1 MAINDNTNKIN
12 ELINAINS
20 LPVAGSGSGGSADG
34 AEGEC
39 KEILYVRWNSDTQK
53 YSHKASEII
62 SSHNDGK
69 IIYVETW
76 GSNAFFIGESG
87 GAAEFCYSYI
97 DNNNRVYS
105 GCFYI
110 LEDGSEVWYEDDEY
124 RTQTIPVFYM
134 YDDSFGEVLLSDD
147 FDYIYNNVFY
157 SGGPFVISYN
167 GYTYEYNNYDQY
179 GMHFIYIDHY
189 DSEYR
194 SVCTILIS
202 WDGLVTF
209 FTREEPVIPILAE
222 PEGGEVCTM
231 HADGTVSWE
240 KLDGQSSGVL
250 NVRWDN
256 DAGRYSHTA
265 SEIISAA
272 NDGKTIIVDNSLDV
286 IFNGEVDGVAGFTYS
301 YLTSENCIVKGYFY
315 ILDDGSYA
323 DDGYEHKTSTV
334 SVLYLRYAEGELN
347 EEQFNYIMHGVWNNN
362 GLAVIS
368 NNNEVYKF
376 DSYDENNVY
385 FVHTFCNTDTR
396 YINTIAISTKGVISY
411 FSRTEPI
418 IPVLAEPEG
427 GEVLTMSTSGS
438 VSWEKPSTKTLTE
451 MLMDED
457 LILNERHFGDELP
470 DYGTPGRIFFLRK
483 SEV

>member
-1 MAINDNTNKIN
+1 MAINDNTNKIG
-12 ELINAINS
+12 ELINIINS

-34 AEGEC
+34 AD
-39 KEILYVRWNSDTQK
+39 KKILNVWWDNDAGRF
-53 YSHKASEII
+53 SHTASEII
-62 SSHNDGK
+62 NAANDGK
-69 IIYVETW
+69 VIILD
-76 GSNAFFIGESG
+76 GSPDLMFTGEDNGRAKFFH
-87 GAAEFCYSYI
+87 SYI
-97 DNNNRVYS
+97 DSYYNTIVS
-105 GCFYI
+105 GYLYV
-110 LEDGSEVWYEDDEY
+110 LEDGSVENDIEGYLY
-124 RTQTIPVFYM
+124 TNTIPVFYM
-134 YDDSFGEVLLSDD
+134 DQSNFAEALTENQLA
-147 FDYIYNNVFY
+147 YIGNTTY
-157 SGGPFVISYN
+157 STGGLTVISYN
-167 GYTYEYNNYDQY
+167 NRIYKFHHDDDY
-179 GMHFIYIDHY
+179 GMHFI
-189 DSEYR
+189 
-194 SVCTILIS
+194 CTINEFGVRFTETISVS
-202 WDGLVTF
+202 WDGVVTISSAA
-209 FTREEPVIPILAE
+209 EQIIPVLSE
-222 PEGGEVCTM
+222 PEGGEIPVM
-231 HADGTVSWE
+231 EIDGSVSWQ

-250 NVRWDN
+250 NVRWD
-256 DAGRYSHTA
+256 DGAGRYSHTA

-286 IFNGEVDGVAGFTYS
+286 IFDGEVDGVAGFTYS

-323 DDGYEHKTSTV
+323 DDGYEHETNTV
-334 SVLYLRYAEGELN
+334 NVLYLRYAEGELN

-368 NNNEVYKF
+368 HNNEVYKF

-396 YINTIAISTKGVISY
+396 YINTIAISTDGVISY

-427 GEVLTMSTSGS
+427 GEVLTMSTSGN

-451 MLMDED
+451 MLMEED

-483 SEV
+483 GAE